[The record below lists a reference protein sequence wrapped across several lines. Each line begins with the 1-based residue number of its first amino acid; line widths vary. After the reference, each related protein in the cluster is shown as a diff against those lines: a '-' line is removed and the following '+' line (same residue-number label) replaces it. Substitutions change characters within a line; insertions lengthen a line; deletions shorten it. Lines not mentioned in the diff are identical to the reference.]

1 MERRGRATHGGWAN
15 GKPEEPN
22 YTGRRQPSE
31 SGTSRIS
38 REAYVRICERCALKV
53 HGIQSPE
60 MVTPAKLSSQ
70 PGTESCVVR
79 GNEHHEA

>member
-1 MERRGRATHGGWAN
+1 MG
-15 GKPEEPN
+15 
-22 YTGRRQPSE
+22 
-31 SGTSRIS
+31 GTSRIS
-38 REAYVRICERCALKV
+38 REAYVRFCERCALKV